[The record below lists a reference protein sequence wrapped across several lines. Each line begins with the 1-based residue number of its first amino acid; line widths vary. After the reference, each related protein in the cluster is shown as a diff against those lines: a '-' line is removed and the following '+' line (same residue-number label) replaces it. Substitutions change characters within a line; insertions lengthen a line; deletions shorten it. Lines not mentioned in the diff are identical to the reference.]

1 MEAFLLGNC
10 FGCPSSKGLAYRLSP
25 PPVYNSWSEEMK
37 QHIKKAPATKWMVP
51 SYLYNK
57 ETWPPFE
64 AGPAYLLTRT
74 SAECMLQKSSTI
86 PYLPLEDVYVTGF
99 LAQECGI
106 KRLNHLGFATAAMPF
121 DYERDIINHLDYSNC
136 VYLTGS
142 MKRCSYDR
150 LEDIKIIME
159 AKRKC

>member
-37 QHIKKAPATKWMVP
+37 QHIKKAPATKWIVP

-64 AGPAYLLTRT
+64 AGPAYLLTRS
-74 SAECMLQKSSTI
+74 SAECMLQKSSNI
-86 PYLPLEDVYVTGF
+86 PYFPLEDVYEDRIFWLKNAAAKDQIILDLRQLPSLSTMR
-99 LAQECGI
+99 GI
-106 KRLNHLGFATAAMPF
+106 LL
-121 DYERDIINHLDYSNC
+121 II
-136 VYLTGS
+136 
-142 MKRCSYDR
+142 
-150 LEDIKIIME
+150 
-159 AKRKC
+159 